1 MPGPSSLGRCNRCG
15 RYVNLPVEVIEAVRE
30 GRCAIFVGSRFAA
43 EAVELAGDVPLDG
56 RALAK
61 ALGWKPPRPLPGRSR
76 GPVTPSVQAA
86 AAEYEARDGRSA
98 MEARLEELVGI
109 QDHSPTPAHDVVVAR
124 FGRVFTTSWDTLLEK
139 AAANAGRAC
148 RVVAR
153 SEPIPDAEGDELI
166 LVRMRGAFGKSVC
179 VTDGDHLASPM
190 TDEERKKLRSFIRKN
205 VVLFV
210 GYRPDE
216 EEFEV
221 LFEELTAAYGG
232 ELPRCHLA
240 VAQGRIDDY
249 QWQRWVWRG
258 LLLFTAD
265 PTECMKVLEE
275 QLNAC

>member
-1 MPGPSSLGRCNRCG
+1 M
-15 RYVNLPVEVIEAVRE
+15 NLPVEVIEAVRD
-30 GRCAIFVGSRFAA
+30 GRCVIFVGSRFAS
-43 EAVELAGDVPLDG
+43 EAVELSGGSPLDG
-56 RALAK
+56 RGLAK
-61 ALGWKPPRPLPGRSR
+61 ALDWKPPRPLPGRAR
-76 GPVTPSVQAA
+76 GPVTPSVQSSSSVV
-86 AAEYEARDGRSA
+86 EARDGRVA
-98 MEARLEELVGI
+98 LEERLAELVGAE
-109 QDHSPTPAHDVVVAR
+109 DLSPTTAHAVVVSR
-124 FGRVFTTSWDTLLEK
+124 FGRVFTTSWDTLIEQ
-139 AAANAGRAC
+139 AAADAGRSC
-148 RVVAR
+148 RVIGR
-153 SEPIPDAEGDELI
+153 SEPIPEPEGDELI
-166 LVRMRGAFGKSVC
+166 LVRMRGSFGSDLC
-179 VTDGDHLASPM
+179 VTEADHMDQPM
-190 TDEERKKLRSFIRKN
+190 TDEERKKLRQIIRKN

-275 QLNAC
+275 RLNAC